1 MKKLYCLMSVM
12 IVLTLVGLPVNPLQA
27 EDMSGR
33 WGLGLYG
40 GASKLVL
47 TGHSDIWTLGWLAGA
62 DLTYGLT
69 PRFSIGVEGNWRQHY
84 LADLSEG
91 TRRADGARLSTG
103 GVMDGPRQRN
113 FTAGL
118 LAEYHLLADKSW
130 SPYIC
135 AGTGI
140 YIWKWADKEWN
151 TLSSADASNI
161 EDASTYVDYRV
172 PEFDKAGKPYDL
184 KDQQLY
190 AMGGVGLEVYP
201 SQALSFEL
209 GAKFRYL
216 TSLFSSFTGDKD
228 IVGTDPGELDL
239 PKGVVELFLGLTFHF
254 GGKKCPPSTATAS
267 AYPASGPAPL
277 TVNFDGATTGGCPG
291 YTYAWDFGDGSSS
304 SDQNPSHSYQA
315 LGDYIASLTVTD
327 SKGTVTQS
335 NVSITVSCPPLT
347 CTASANP
354 ASGTVPVAIQFSG
367 SASGGCPPV
376 MYSWSFQ
383 DGGAST
389 DQNPSHRYETSGDYT
404 ASLMVTD
411 SKGNTCQK
419 SVSIKSLAEE
429 FIPTPEK
436 PVILRGVN
444 FEFDKSILLADSK
457 LILDRVAA
465 SLLAH
470 PEVKVEVAG
479 HTDSDG
485 SDAYNLKLSDRRA
498 KAVRDYLIT
507 KGVPATQL
515 TANGYG
521 ESKPIADNKTVE
533 GRAENRRVE
542 LRRM

>member
-1 MKKLYCLMSVM
+1 
-12 IVLTLVGLPVNPLQA
+12 
-27 EDMSGR
+27 
-33 WGLGLYG
+33 
-40 GASKLVL
+40 
-47 TGHSDIWTLGWLAGA
+47 
-62 DLTYGLT
+62 
-69 PRFSIGVEGNWRQHY
+69 
-84 LADLSEG
+84 
-91 TRRADGARLSTG
+91 
-103 GVMDGPRQRN
+103 
-113 FTAGL
+113 
-118 LAEYHLLADKSW
+118 
-130 SPYIC
+130 
-135 AGTGI
+135 
-140 YIWKWADKEWN
+140 
-151 TLSSADASNI
+151 
-161 EDASTYVDYRV
+161 
-172 PEFDKAGKPYDL
+172 
-184 KDQQLY
+184 
-190 AMGGVGLEVYP
+190 
-201 SQALSFEL
+201 
-209 GAKFRYL
+209 
-216 TSLFSSFTGDKD
+216 
-228 IVGTDPGELDL
+228 
-239 PKGVVELFLGLTFHF
+239 
-254 GGKKCPPSTATAS
+254 
-267 AYPASGPAPL
+267 
-277 TVNFDGATTGGCPG
+277 
-291 YTYAWDFGDGSSS
+291 
-304 SDQNPSHSYQA
+304 
-315 LGDYIASLTVTD
+315 
-327 SKGTVTQS
+327 
-335 NVSITVSCPPLT
+335 
-347 CTASANP
+347 
-354 ASGTVPVAIQFSG
+354 
-367 SASGGCPPV
+367 

-389 DQNPSHRYETSGDYT
+389 DQNPSHRYEPSGAYT